1 VSVTGNDIL
10 AYFAT
15 RQDKLF
21 VLIVSPPL
29 LANDTDAA
37 HAANARAVANWLVND
52 WLDGYPY
59 NNVAVFDFYN
69 VLTSNGGNPTTNDLG
84 WSTGNHYRWWNGA
97 VQHLQTVANNFS
109 SYGSDPWDS
118 HPTAAGNQKAT
129 GEFVPL
135 LNVFYNR
142 WQSGQSTPTPTA
154 TFHVPGSMVQVLR
167 VACCVKREDHASRF
181 PFYISRI
188 PHPQQ
193 YRR

>member
-1 VSVTGNDIL
+1 MRPDLTPCFSGCVSVTGNDIL
-10 AYFAT
+10 SYFAT

-52 WLDGYPY
+52 WLAGYPY

-69 VLTSNGGNPTTNDLG
+69 VLTSNGGNTN
-84 WSTGNHYRWWNGA
+84 TNGD
-97 VQHLQTVANNFS
+97 VSRSRF
-109 SYGSDPWDS
+109 
-118 HPTAAGNQKAT
+118 
-129 GEFVPL
+129 
-135 LNVFYNR
+135 
-142 WQSGQSTPTPTA
+142 
-154 TFHVPGSMVQVLR
+154 QVLR